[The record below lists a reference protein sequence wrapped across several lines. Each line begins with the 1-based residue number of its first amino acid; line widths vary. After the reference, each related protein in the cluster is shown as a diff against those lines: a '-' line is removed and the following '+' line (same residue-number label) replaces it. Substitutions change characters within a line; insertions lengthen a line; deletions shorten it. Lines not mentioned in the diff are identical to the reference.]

1 MTDTTNKA
9 AEVAK
14 IVARASDDT
23 DPRPRLGLMIRA
35 AAELARSRALAQRAA
50 ENPGHEFAQ
59 AWRQNS
65 EIAQAAAAALQE
77 IAEKMPEP
85 PAPLPGRVHL
95 PHDWGTWKA
104 IEAGHAEPDEYRAHV
119 IEAMREAKAAGLFY
133 NRETGPRC
141 AAIMAA
147 RWGYPDAREGADPD
161 ADFATVR
168 PFGSHC
174 YSAGRVLDARARRD
188 ALREAANKLHVGPIA
203 GRLVCARGENITSA
217 RIVRIEHTGE
227 VVEIIGKRGRAEVTW
242 KPNALGALEAIE
254 GGRKWAEKHARKP
267 AECKA
272 TGAASIFDAAE

>member
-1 MTDTTNKA
+1 MNETTSQA

-14 IVARASDDT
+14 IIANARNASAG

-35 AAELARSRALAQRAA
+35 AAELARSRGLAQRAA
-50 ENPGHEFAQ
+50 EEPGHEYAQ
-59 AWRQNS
+59 AWRLNS
-65 EIAQAAAAALQE
+65 EIARTAAAEMQA
-77 IAEKMPEP
+77 IAEQMPEP

-95 PHDWGTWKA
+95 PHDWDTWRA

-119 IEAMREAKAAGLFY
+119 IEAMREAKAAGLYY

-141 AAIMAA
+141 AAILAE
-147 RWGYPDAREGADPD
+147 RWGYPDAREGADPA

-168 PFGSHC
+168 AFGSHC
-174 YSAGRVLDARARRD
+174 YSAGRVLDARQRRE

-203 GRLVCARGENITSA
+203 GRLVTARGENITSA

-227 VVEIIGKRGRAEVTW
+227 VVEIIGKRGRADVTW

-254 GGRKWAEKHARKP
+254 GGRKWAEKHGRKP
-267 AECKA
+267 A
-272 TGAASIFDAAE
+272 GASIFDAAA